1 MLSFFLRNIIC
12 NGIIGK
18 YCEDFN
24 NKIWFWFLRY
34 ELRLLCKIL
43 EFYYFKVVYL
53 SFWFVLFLCNFVYV
67 ECSWLEIFDLGSF
80 KDDFSYGRNEINEI
94 NF

>member
-1 MLSFFLRNIIC
+1 MILIF
-12 NGIIGK
+12 
-18 YCEDFN
+18 
-24 NKIWFWFLRY
+24 KIWV
-34 ELRLLCKIL
+34 
-43 EFYYFKVVYL
+43 KV